1 MSFVL
6 VEGALIF
13 TPHPDPTHISSFDAG
28 YIFIKGGYMEVGTEE
43 HPYTSKL
50 TITMHGDV
58 TSPANPTFGNKNIA
72 VMQGTLSMVGK
83 PRPVVWTLLDS
94 TVLPNAT
101 QITLMPQA
109 STFDWAV
116 GEQIVIA
123 ATGYNKD
130 EAEVRTIGAVGSD
143 NDVSAKPV
151 LTLDRPLI
159 YKHYAA
165 TETFDTDFI
174 DVRAEVGLLTRNVKF
189 RGDPETSAKN
199 QYGAHIMLYG
209 MRDESAVGRIMYI
222 ELTDVGQAFKLG
234 RYPINFHMLG
244 KLVKSI
250 VKGNSIHQTYNRG
263 IAVHAVSYFRII

>member
-1 MSFVL
+1 
-6 VEGALIF
+6 
-13 TPHPDPTHISSFDAG
+13 
-28 YIFIKGGYMEVGTEE
+28 
-43 HPYTSKL
+43 
-50 TITMHGDV
+50 MHGDV
-58 TSPANPTFGNKNIA
+58 TSPTNPTFGNKNIA

-130 EAEVRTIGAVGSD
+130 EAEVRTIVAVGSD

-209 MRDESAVGRIMYI
+209 MRDESAVGKIMYI